1 MLKTNKTRCIE
12 KILKKGKKENN
23 SVNSYDKIFIDNN
36 TAIIINP
43 HFCYIMDISKIEKVN
58 KNFIASEKEKN
69 LCKIISDKGYKKLL
83 KDFSAAVD
91 KITITYKQ
99 AQEMKK
105 EIKINKWG
113 GEYVRIE
120 CNEIVINIKLEN
132 LLDCF
137 RIFQNEELTLNIYK
151 TNFPSRRNWH
161 DNKTNKL
168 ISCSP
173 YIIESNNN
181 YFVAAPYGPTDSYKK
196 ESAA

>member
-12 KILKKGKKENN
+12 KILKKGKKDNN
-23 SVNSYDKIFIDNN
+23 TVNSYDKIFIDNN

-105 EIKINKWG
+105 ETKTNKWG

-120 CNEIVINIKLEN
+120 CSETVINIKLEN
-132 LLDCF
+132 LLNCF
-137 RIFQNEELTLNIYK
+137 RIFQDEKLTLYIYK
-151 TNFPSRRNWH
+151 SDFS
-161 DNKTNKL
+161 
-168 ISCSP
+168 
-173 YIIESNNN
+173 
-181 YFVAAPYGPTDSYKK
+181 F
-196 ESAA
+196 

>member
-12 KILKKGKKENN
+12 KILKKGKKDNN
-23 SVNSYDKIFIDNN
+23 TVNSYDKIFIDNN
-36 TAIIINP
+36 AAIIINP
-43 HFCYIMDISKIEKVN
+43 HFCYIMDLSKIEKVN
-58 KNFIASEKEKN
+58 QNFIASEKEKN

-83 KDFSAAVD
+83 KDFSATID

-113 GEYVRIE
+113 GEYIRIE
-120 CNEIVINIKLEN
+120 CNKTVINIKLEN

-137 RIFQNEELTLNIYK
+137 RIFQNEELTLNIYN
-151 TNFPSRRNWH
+151 TNFPYRQNWY

-168 ISCSP
+168 LSCSP